1 MLVLDRRS
9 IAPLF
14 RGAAPAF
21 LPTAAARLAEKDAA
35 RAKSARDASR
45 ARAAGPA
52 RAIAARAARVAA
64 SIRIAQGLPL
74 DDDETLETTLGGAPG
89 GRAEGLTPNL
99 AAGASRRFFTL
110 AAAEGLGEAPASS
123 SRVRVPSSLP
133 VDPDFRLASSAMAR
147 DVASKL
153 ARRPFFDAL
162 NAKEFRFLRS
172 RVRRADLAA
181 GHALCRVGEPRDAV
195 FVILSGVLNAYG
207 DDDSLSAAATKPT
220 ETIADDDRA
229 TTTTTRGAN
238 TAVGSSRAP
247 AAARVKLGELPPGAV
262 AGELAA
268 FRLAALAAG
277 VSGSGGVAS
286 ACARFSATLAAS
298 HPGASAL
305 RVPLDALAAIVGAR
319 PELADAAED
328 AAERGWYD
336 ATSENGRAYRV

>member
-1 MLVLDRRS
+1 
-9 IAPLF
+9 
-14 RGAAPAF
+14 
-21 LPTAAARLAEKDAA
+21 
-35 RAKSARDASR
+35 
-45 ARAAGPA
+45 
-52 RAIAARAARVAA
+52 
-64 SIRIAQGLPL
+64 
-74 DDDETLETTLGGAPG
+74 
-89 GRAEGLTPNL
+89 
-99 AAGASRRFFTL
+99 
-110 AAAEGLGEAPASS
+110 
-123 SRVRVPSSLP
+123 
-133 VDPDFRLASSAMAR
+133 MAR

-207 DDDSLSAAATKPT
+207 DDDALSAAAAKPT
-220 ETIADDDRA
+220 ETTADDDRA

-238 TAVGSSRAP
+238 TAAAGSSRAP
-247 AAARVKLGELPPGAV
+247 APTRVKLGELPPGAV

-268 FRLAALAAG
+268 FRLAAFAAG
-277 VSGSGGVAS
+277 VS
-286 ACARFSATLAAS
+286 ARAAS
-298 HPGASAL
+298 RARTRDSRRRSRRL
-305 RVPLDALAAIVGAR
+305 RPRGRPCVADALAAIVGAR

>member
-1 MLVLDRRS
+1 
-9 IAPLF
+9 
-14 RGAAPAF
+14 
-21 LPTAAARLAEKDAA
+21 
-35 RAKSARDASR
+35 
-45 ARAAGPA
+45 
-52 RAIAARAARVAA
+52 
-64 SIRIAQGLPL
+64 
-74 DDDETLETTLGGAPG
+74 
-89 GRAEGLTPNL
+89 
-99 AAGASRRFFTL
+99 
-110 AAAEGLGEAPASS
+110 
-123 SRVRVPSSLP
+123 
-133 VDPDFRLASSAMAR
+133 MAR

-162 NAKEFRFLRS
+162 NAREFRFLRS
-172 RVRRADLAA
+172 RVRREDLAA

-207 DDDSLSAAATKPT
+207 DDDSASAAAMLKPP
-220 ETIADDDRA
+220 ETIADDHRA
-229 TTTTTRGAN
+229 TTTKTRGAN
-238 TAVGSSRAP
+238 TAAAGSSSRAP
-247 AAARVKLGELPPGAV
+247 APTRVKLGELPPGAV

-268 FRLAALAAG
+268 FRLAAFAAG
-277 VSGSGGVAS
+277 VSGSIGVAS